1 MYHRAKSHAKAIA
14 CIDNALRGLVSL
26 GGLPDTFMLNNLGEA
41 HRSNGNGDAARK
53 CYYRAIDA
61 GRQDGVVE
69 SAEPLAWN
77 NLGLLEMVT
86 GKAKHA
92 RDFAMRA
99 LRLKPNFPQALQL
112 KERCER
118 LMAAETAADGLPAG
132 RSPAGA
138 GAGASRA

>member
-1 MYHRAKSHAKAIA
+1 MHHRSKAPAKAVS
-14 CIDNALRGLVSL
+14 CIDNALRALVSL

-41 HRSNGNGDAARK
+41 HRANGNGEAARK

-61 GRQDGVVE
+61 GRQKGVVE

-77 NLGLLEMVT
+77 NLGLLEIAI

-99 LRLKPNFPQALQL
+99 LKLKPNFPQALKL

-118 LMAAETAADGLPAG
+118 LMAEGIQRMDWRRESRQWG
-132 RSPAGA
+132 RGQLDL
-138 GAGASRA
+138 